1 MSAKPRIERAAL
13 EIFVERGVD
22 AATTKLI
29 AARSGVSEGA
39 IYRHWKSKD
48 ELALGLFMATHRRLS
63 DLIAVNAEQAK
74 DIRARAAAVVRAYC
88 TVADEDWLLFS
99 FHLLHLHHFLPYYQ
113 EDGRDPVT
121 RVESLVKRAMIDTE
135 LPPGDPRV
143 IAAMAIGVITQTAQN
158 KAYGRLGADALS
170 AHAPLMTAAV
180 QAVLFAR

>member
-1 MSAKPRIERAAL
+1 MNAKPKIERAAL
-13 EIFVERGVD
+13 EIFVDRGVD

-29 AARSGVSEGA
+29 AAKAGVSEGA

-63 DLIAVNAEQAK
+63 ELITVNADMASGIQAK
-74 DIRARAAAVVRAYC
+74 SAAVVRAYC
-88 TVADEDWLLFS
+88 TVADEDWLLFA
-99 FHLLHLHHFLPYYQ
+99 FHLLQLHHFLPYYQ

-121 RVESLVKRAMIDTE
+121 MVESLIKRAMMDAE

-158 KAYGRLGADALS
+158 KAYGRLGEDALS
-170 AHAPLMTAAV
+170 VHAPLMTAAV
-180 QAVLFAR
+180 HAVLSAR